1 MEKEKKGTAVTYS
14 KEKGVPEIIAQARGQ
29 FVEKLLQIA
38 REHDITVY
46 RDADLAESLS
56 VLEIGAEIPENLYI
70 AMTEVLAYCY
80 SVNAKFKEKIAGR
93 FE

>member
-1 MEKEKKGTAVTYS
+1 MEKEKKGTAVTYN
-14 KEKGVPEIIAQARGQ
+14 ENKGVPEIIAHARGQ
-29 FVEKLLQIA
+29 FVEKLIQIA
-38 REHDITVY
+38 KDHNIIIH

-56 VLEIGAEIPENLYI
+56 VLEIGAELPENLYI

-80 SVNAKFKEKIAGR
+80 RVNAQFKEKIARR